1 MGGSVEVQ
9 WNSEDRMIERSSVR
23 YYIDENLS
31 SQIPRCLRH
40 IGYSA
45 RRVPRNE
52 PDDLILDQMSGERTV
67 FVTGDRA
74 MQSDFDAEIRRSG
87 ASVAWVWCNHSDPA
101 TQYFA
106 VLTFVTQL
114 HAVIASADI
123 ALYYD
128 VRIGTSGGLSA
139 VRIDP
144 AQY

>member
-1 MGGSVEVQ
+1 MS
-9 WNSEDRMIERSSVR
+9 ERSSVR

-31 SQIPRCLRH
+31 SQIPKCLRH

-45 RRVPRNE
+45 SRVPRNE
-52 PDDLILDQMSGERTV
+52 PDDLILDQISGERTV

-74 MQSDFDAEIRRSG
+74 MQSDFDVEIRRSG

-106 VLTFVTQL
+106 VFTFITQL
-114 HAVIASADI
+114 HSEIAKADV

-128 VRIGTSGGLSA
+128 VRLATSGGLIA
-139 VRIDP
+139 VRIDS
-144 AQY
+144 ADY

>member
-1 MGGSVEVQ
+1 MS
-9 WNSEDRMIERSSVR
+9 ERSSVR

-31 SQIPRCLRH
+31 SQIPKCLRR

-52 PDDLILDQMSGERTV
+52 PDDLILDRISGERTV

-74 MQSDFDAEIRRSG
+74 MQSDFDVEIRRSG

-106 VLTFVTQL
+106 VFTFITQL
-114 HAVIASADI
+114 HSEIAKADV

-128 VRIGTSGGLSA
+128 VRIGTSGGLIA
-139 VRIDP
+139 VRID
-144 AQY
+144 AADY

>member
-1 MGGSVEVQ
+1 MSNRDSV
-9 WNSEDRMIERSSVR
+9 S

-31 SQIPRCLRH
+31 AQIPKCLRH

-45 RRVPRNE
+45 KRVPRNE
-52 PDDLILDQMSGERTV
+52 PDDLILDQISSGRSV

-74 MQSDFDAEIRRSG
+74 MQSDFDADIRRSG

-106 VLTFVTQL
+106 VFTFVTQL
-114 HAVIASADI
+114 HAVIASADV

-139 VRIDP
+139 VRIESAD
-144 AQY
+144 Y